1 MDNERERVDYLAVE
15 HDVELDELA
24 GNVVLELVVKGRVAA
39 CARLEGVEE
48 VVDYLGER
56 QDVVQIYSVRVDVL
70 HVDKGAA
77 SVLTELH
84 DVADVLLGGI
94 DVRVGDGL
102 LGRGDERRVGV
113 VRRVV
118 DHLDGTVGARYAVD
132 YARRCGDE
140 VEHVLALKAF
150 LNDLHVEQSEEA
162 AAEAEAER
170 DGGLS
175 VERESRVV

>member
-24 GNVVLELVVKGRVAA
+24 GNVVLKLVVKGRVAA
-39 CARLEGVEE
+39 RARLEGVEE

-84 DVADVLLGGI
+84 DVADVLLGGV

-102 LGRGDERRVGV
+102 LG
-113 VRRVV
+113 
-118 DHLDGTVGARYAVD
+118 
-132 YARRCGDE
+132 
-140 VEHVLALKAF
+140 
-150 LNDLHVEQSEEA
+150 
-162 AAEAEAER
+162 
-170 DGGLS
+170 
-175 VERESRVV
+175 